1 MVKILVFDT
10 ETTGLPPFQINETE
24 YPPLNVNGK
33 WERWDDYNFRI
44 KMIREESN
52 SKKMALEQNPELWQQ
67 YRETWPYIVQLS
79 YIMFDTDTNNTNVK
93 NVYIEMP
100 PQFTTDEYLSSPNTH
115 PIIKAAIKAGLEAE
129 RTDINTTLT
138 DFMEVFRVADIV
150 TGHNID
156 FDINMLLAECVR
168 TDNNNIFY
176 ELIASK
182 GANKFFC
189 TACKATN
196 VVNICYDCKKMPPIF
211 KMPKLNQAYF
221 RMFGYA
227 PNETALHNALIDV
240 VACLRVFYRLWFQG
254 IGFAENTQK
263 VPVCGVGEPDIYLQ
277 LKDID
282 PENEIIKIINS
293 FTPEGIDPAGVGP
306 SRLTICPLIDN
317 DVIKSQMTHR
327 SVKDIKIENE
337 GSSRLGR
344 YKKVTGINPFEKY
357 KKKGGS
363 RNSKN
368 SKKARKPRNS
378 KNSKKSR
385 KSRKSI

>member
-79 YIMFDTDTNNTNVK
+79 YILFDTDTNDTNVK
-93 NVYIEMP
+93 DVYIEMP

-115 PIIKAAIKAGLEAE
+115 PITKAAIRAGLEAE

-182 GANKFFC
+182 GVNKIYC

-196 VVNICYDCKKMPPIF
+196 VVNICYDYNCKKMPPIF

-240 VACLRVFYRLWFQG
+240 VACLRVFYRLWFQ
-254 IGFAENTQK
+254 
-263 VPVCGVGEPDIYLQ
+263 
-277 LKDID
+277 
-282 PENEIIKIINS
+282 
-293 FTPEGIDPAGVGP
+293 
-306 SRLTICPLIDN
+306 
-317 DVIKSQMTHR
+317 
-327 SVKDIKIENE
+327 
-337 GSSRLGR
+337 
-344 YKKVTGINPFEKY
+344 
-357 KKKGGS
+357 
-363 RNSKN
+363 
-368 SKKARKPRNS
+368 
-378 KNSKKSR
+378 
-385 KSRKSI
+385 